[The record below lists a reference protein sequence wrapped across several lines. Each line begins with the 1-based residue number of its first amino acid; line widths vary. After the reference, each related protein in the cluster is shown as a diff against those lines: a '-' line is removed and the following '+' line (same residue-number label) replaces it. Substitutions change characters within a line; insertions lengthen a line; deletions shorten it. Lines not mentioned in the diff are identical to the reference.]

1 MNATGQTAQSPQES
15 RALLG
20 VAIILGVV
28 AVRCLSPFDPFPYW
42 SGDPFEAPAPVVGL
56 TPSVS
61 VAMDIVTALGAA
73 ITVSAMRAA
82 ELRRA
87 AWGFAAAALGFF
99 SVLRHT
105 GDAAGL
111 DNFVSGSVLVSGFVG
126 AAAVFAVASRP
137 PVRRM
142 VLAVLLALLVMLA
155 VRALQQVYVEH
166 PRTLETFRAT
176 REQFFRAQGWT
187 PDSPMAKAFERRLS
201 QAEASGYFGMA
212 NVLATLGA
220 AGVAM
225 ALSLRAAT
233 YARSSRVAKPTP
245 STLAVWAVIAS
256 AVVLVYYA
264 GAKGGFAAAGLG
276 VAAAFVGLML
286 VRRGAS
292 VRPRWARLLGS
303 GVVLAALGAVVVRGM
318 VGERIGELSILFR
331 WFYMQASARII
342 GDHPLLGVGAA
353 GFKGAYLLAKN
364 PLSPEEVT
372 SPHSVLLDVIASMG
386 LMGVGLAL
394 LWMFWVS
401 LGAAGLL
408 ARSTDTPAVPNVI
421 AKAADPS
428 EWKPTALIIAV
439 ATIGAIAMERN
450 GLTPDGAVTRLIGV
464 CLAVW
469 VVVGVTR
476 LLQVLQHE
484 PAARDA
490 VRIGLA
496 AGVIACAAHSQIE
509 LTAITP
515 GAAGWCLLLL
525 ALAAGWDGAE
535 QSAAPLSPLVKRLA
549 VSVAVLA
556 IFAGAAWPHARR
568 VLAWQASLA
577 SAYEGTEAV
586 AEVSARR
593 NALATGSM
601 VPGFEADSP
610 ERMAHD
616 LSRMSGTSV
625 EATPESIDRAVAAL
639 RLAES
644 ARSLGAMPAHD
655 PQLPHF
661 PTLRARSRLALIQAE
676 AHSGLG
682 GLDRSR
688 AALAAGRAELDSAT
702 SFRPFAAYWAW
713 VGTYEEAS
721 AELEARVGDTARS
734 ETHTRASLAAWE
746 QAFALGPHEL
756 LPARKALTAAAVL
769 NDEAAI
775 RRWAGE
781 CLRVNEYLRL
791 DPLEQMSEREVTRCK
806 SLAGKP

>member
-1 MNATGQTAQSPQES
+1 MNATEQIEQSPQES

-20 VAIILGVV
+20 VAIILSVV

-61 VAMDIVTALGAA
+61 VALDMVTALGAA

-87 AWGFAAAALGFF
+87 AWGFAAAAMGFF

-105 GDAAGL
+105 GDATGL
-111 DNFVSGSVLVSGFVG
+111 DNFVSGSVMVSGFVG
-126 AAAVFAVASRP
+126 AAAVFAAASRP

-142 VLAVLLALLVMLA
+142 VLAALLALLVMLA

-187 PDSPMAKAFERRLS
+187 PESPMAKAFERRLS

-220 AGVAM
+220 AGLAI

-233 YARSSRVAKPTP
+233 NAGTSPVAKRMP
-245 STLAVWAVIAS
+245 STLTVWAVIAS
-256 AVVLVYYA
+256 AVALVYYA

-276 VAAAFVGLML
+276 LAAAFAGLL
-286 VRRGAS
+286 LLRRGVS

-303 GVVLAALGAVVVRGM
+303 SVVLAALGAVVVRGM
-318 VGERIGELSILFR
+318 MGERVGELSILFR
-331 WFYMQASARII
+331 WFYMHASARII
-342 GDHPLLGVGAA
+342 GDHPVLGVGAA

-372 SPHSVLLDVIASMG
+372 SPHSVLLDIIASMG
-386 LMGVGLAL
+386 LLGVGLAL

-401 LGAAGLL
+401 LGAAGLIG
-408 ARSTDTPAVPNVI
+408 RTTDTSPVPTGTTN
-421 AKAADPS
+421 AADPS

-439 ATIGAIAMERN
+439 ATIAAIAMERS
-450 GLTPDGAVTRLIGV
+450 GLTPDGAATRLIGV
-464 CLAVW
+464 CLAAW
-469 VVVGVTR
+469 VVVGITR
-476 LLQVLQHE
+476 ALQGMQHE
-484 PAARDA
+484 RAARDA

-525 ALAAGWDGAE
+525 ALAAGWDGA
-535 QSAAPLSPLVKRLA
+535 AAPDTPPSPAVKRLA

-568 VLAWQASLA
+568 VFAWQASLA
-577 SAYEGTEAV
+577 AAYQGTETV

-593 NALATGSM
+593 NALATGSV

-610 ERMAHD
+610 ERLAQD
-616 LSRMSGTSV
+616 LSRLSGTGV
-625 EATPESIDRAVAAL
+625 VATPASIDRAVAAL

-644 ARSLGAMPAHD
+644 TRSLGAMPAHD
-655 PQLPHF
+655 PNLPHF

-676 AHSGLG
+676 AHGGLG

-688 AALAAGRAELDSAT
+688 AALAAGRADLDAAAA
-702 SFRPFAAYWAW
+702 FRPLAAYWAW
-713 VGTYEEAS
+713 IGTYEEAS
-721 AELEARVGDTARS
+721 AELETRAGDAGRS

-746 QAFALGPHEL
+746 RAFALGPQEL

-769 NDEAAI
+769 NEEAAM
-775 RRWAGE
+775 RHWAGE
-781 CLRVNEYLRL
+781 CLRVNDSLRL
-791 DPLEQMSEREVTRCK
+791 DPLEQMDEREVTRCK

>member
-1 MNATGQTAQSPQES
+1 M
-15 RALLG
+15 LLG

-61 VAMDIVTALGAA
+61 VVLDIVTALGAA
-73 ITVSAMRAA
+73 ITASAMRGH

-105 GDAAGL
+105 QGATGL
-111 DNFVSGSVLVSGFVG
+111 DNFVNGSVMVSGFVG

-137 PVRRM
+137 QIRRM
-142 VLAVLLALLVMLA
+142 VLAVLLSLLAMLA

-201 QAEASGYFGMA
+201 QADASGYFGMA

-220 AGVAM
+220 AGVVI
-225 ALSLRAAT
+225 ALSLRTAMV
-233 YARSSRVAKPTP
+233 ARSSTVAKPMP
-245 STLAVWAVIAS
+245 SSLVRWVLLAS
-256 AVVLVYYA
+256 AMVLVYYA

-276 VAAAFVGLML
+276 IAAALVGLL
-286 VRRGAS
+286 LLRRGVK
-292 VRPRWARLLGS
+292 VRPRRARLLGS
-303 GVVLAALGAVVVRGM
+303 GVVLAAMGAVVVRGV

-331 WFYMQASARII
+331 WFYLQASARII

-372 SPHSVLLDVIASMG
+372 SPHSVLFDIISSMG
-386 LMGVGLAL
+386 LLGAGMAL

-401 LGAAGLL
+401 LGAAGLIGG
-408 ARSTDTPAVPNVI
+408 SVDTPAPLTSK
-421 AKAADPS
+421 ADAADPS
-428 EWKPTALIIAV
+428 EWKPTALIIAI
-439 ATIGAIAMERN
+439 ATIAAIAMERN
-450 GLTPDGAVTRLIGV
+450 SLTPDGAATRLIGV
-464 CLAVW
+464 CIAVW
-469 VVVGVTR
+469 IVLGVTR
-476 LLQVLQHE
+476 MLHALQNESFTRHT
-484 PAARDA
+484 
-490 VRIGLA
+490 VRTGLA

-525 ALAAGWDGAE
+525 ALVAGWDGA
-535 QSAAPLSPLVKRLA
+535 ARTDALPSPAVKRLA
-549 VSVAVLA
+549 VSVAVLG
-556 IFAGAAWPHARR
+556 IFAGAAWPHTRR
-568 VLAWQASLA
+568 VLAWQSSLA
-577 SAYEGTEAV
+577 GAYEGTEVV

-593 NALATGSM
+593 NALATGTV
-601 VPGFEADSP
+601 VPGFGGDSP
-610 ERMAHD
+610 DRLAQDLGRMT
-616 LSRMSGTSV
+616 GTNV
-625 EATPESIDRAVAAL
+625 KPTPESIDKAVATL
-639 RLAES
+639 RLVES
-644 ARSLGAMPAHD
+644 TRSLAAMPPHD
-655 PQLPHF
+655 PHLPHF

-676 AHSGLG
+676 SHCGLG
-682 GLDRSR
+682 GLDRTR
-688 AALAAGRAELDSAT
+688 AALESGRAELGSTAA
-702 SFRPFAAYWAW
+702 FQLHAAYWAW

-721 AELEARVGDTARS
+721 AELEARSGDKARS
-734 ETHTRASLAAWE
+734 ASHTRASLAAWT

-756 LPARKALTAAAVL
+756 LPARKALAAATTL
-769 NDEAAI
+769 NDNDAVQH
-775 RRWAGE
+775 WAVE
-781 CLRVNEYLRL
+781 CLRVNEQLRL
-791 DPLEQMSEREVTRCK
+791 DPLEQMPEPEVARCK